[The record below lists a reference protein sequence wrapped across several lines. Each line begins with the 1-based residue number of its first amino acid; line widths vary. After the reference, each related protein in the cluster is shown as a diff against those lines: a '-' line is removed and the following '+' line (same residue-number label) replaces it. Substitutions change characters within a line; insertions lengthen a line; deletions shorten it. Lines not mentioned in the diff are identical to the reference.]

1 MCLGF
6 SFYVLT
12 ERKIFLWWKCWQLT
26 LTIHISQK
34 NVLIQCSHGAT
45 GGSVNHHTGRKPYVN
60 WYGGSN
66 IAYFCDI
73 FWSNV
78 FKYIYIYIYIHLAM
92 LIWTVV
98 YVQSMGDFEMIV
110 KWHGVRLR
118 GGCRPFKDSLSHSM
132 GLLRVPV
139 GNFLQCLG
147 FLLAK

>member
-12 ERKIFLWWKCWQLT
+12 ERKIFLWWKCWKLT

-34 NVLIQCSHGAT
+34 KCVDSVFSWSDR

-60 WYGGSN
+60 WYGGRN
-66 IAYFCDI
+66 IAHFCDI

-78 FKYIYIYIYIHLAM
+78 VKYIYIYIYLAM
-92 LIWTVV
+92 LWRTGV

-139 GNFLQCLG
+139 GNFLRCLG

>member
-34 NVLIQCSHGAT
+34 KCVDSVFSWSDR

-66 IAYFCDI
+66 IVYFCDI

-78 FKYIYIYIYIHLAM
+78 FKYIYIYLAM
-92 LIWTVV
+92 LLRTGV

-139 GNFLQCLG
+139 GNFLRCLG